1 VEEKINVLQQ
11 QLENSRQNSPAA
23 SPRAIAGSLERYDL
37 KRGASPRGVNRKLDL
52 SSYNSAQPNATCV
65 SWSLSIVLS
74 FLNEV
79 APYALVC
86 ALTGMLA
93 RSGPPA
99 MPVSVTQLGAFAAV
113 LATTQFGCGLL
124 YTLVVSVFVS
134 HLQSAVA
141 DRCSAPHPFPALPS
155 IAPVVSTTLL
165 SILAWVGRPSS
176 TQSFRLSSFIPS

>member
-23 SPRAIAGSLERYDL
+23 SPRAIAGSRERYDL

-52 SSYNSAQPNATCV
+52 SSYNSAQPNATCI
-65 SWSLSIVLS
+65 SWSFSIVLS
-74 FLNEV
+74 FLSEV

-141 DRCSAPHPFPALPS
+141 DRCAPLLPFH
-155 IAPVVSTTLL
+155 V
-165 SILAWVGRPSS
+165 PSS
-176 TQSFRLSSFIPS
+176 PLVAHPSFHPGLG